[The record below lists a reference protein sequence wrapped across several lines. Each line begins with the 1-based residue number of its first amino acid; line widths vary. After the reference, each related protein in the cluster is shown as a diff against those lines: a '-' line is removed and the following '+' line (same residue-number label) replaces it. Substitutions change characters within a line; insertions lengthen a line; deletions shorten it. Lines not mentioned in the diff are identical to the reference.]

1 MKRYQFLAAL
11 LRFLGLVLL
20 TGGLAF
26 ALLQVMAP
34 GEPKD
39 KADFFFLKTVEDA
52 DCTLLLSDGKSILID
67 TGEAQDYEAIC
78 TLLRQQNLERID
90 CLILTHPDKDH
101 IGSAQALAQDY
112 PIGLVVQPYYAKEK
126 DSFQALNDALDAQ
139 KIPRLILS
147 RSRNFT
153 YGDLR
158 LTVYPPE
165 KNNYQNDNNYS
176 LAVEVKHGQTSLF
189 FAGDAYTART
199 QELLRLPLH
208 AVDLY
213 HASYHGRAYKNGP
226 LLLETLMPRY
236 VIVTSD
242 HAGEETLR
250 CCDAIDSQ
258 VFYTASGTL
267 HLQSD
272 GHEILQV
279 SQDG

>member
-1 MKRYQFLAAL
+1 MKRFRFLITL

-20 TGGLAF
+20 TGGLVF
-26 ALLQVMAP
+26 AILQAMAP
-34 GEPKD
+34 GEPKE
-39 KADFFFLKTVEDA
+39 KADFYFLQTAEDA
-52 DCTLLLSDGKSILID
+52 DCTLLLSGGKSILID

-78 TLLRQQNLERID
+78 ALLREQNLNRID

-139 KIPRLILS
+139 RIPRLILS

-165 KNNYQNDNNYS
+165 KTNYQNDNNYS
-176 LAVEVKHGQTSLF
+176 LAIEVKHGQTTLF
-189 FAGDAYTART
+189 FAGDAYNART
-199 QELLRLPLH
+199 QELLRLPLRR
-208 AVDLY
+208 VDLY
-213 HASYHGRAYKNGP
+213 HASYHGRDYENGS
-226 LLLETLMPRY
+226 LLLQALMPQY

-242 HAGEETLR
+242 RAGENTLQ
-250 CCDAIDSQ
+250 CCDSLGSQ

-272 GHEILQV
+272 GNGILLV
-279 SQDG
+279 SPDG

>member
-1 MKRYQFLAAL
+1 MKRFRFLITL

-20 TGGLAF
+20 TGGLVF
-26 ALLQVMAP
+26 AILQVMAP
-34 GEPKD
+34 GEPKE
-39 KADFFFLKTVEDA
+39 KADFYFLQTAEDA
-52 DCTLLLSDGKSILID
+52 DCTLLLSGGKSILID

-78 TLLRQQNLERID
+78 ALLREQNLNRID

-101 IGSAQALAQDY
+101 IGSAQALAQNY

-139 KIPRLILS
+139 RIPRLILS

-165 KNNYQNDNNYS
+165 KTNYQNDNNYS
-176 LAVEVKHGQTSLF
+176 LAIEVKHGQTALF
-189 FAGDAYTART
+189 FAGDAYNART

-208 AVDLY
+208 RVDLY
-213 HASYHGRAYKNGP
+213 HASYHGRDYENGS
-226 LLLETLMPRY
+226 LLLQALMPQY

-242 HAGEETLR
+242 RAGENTLQ
-250 CCDAIDSQ
+250 CCDSLGSQ
-258 VFYTASGTL
+258 VLHTAFGTL

-272 GHEILQV
+272 GREILQV